1 MTLKIKS
8 CRTLSIIETIGK
20 KKHTHF
26 TALKFFFCLCQSIHH
41 CDTGLGGQVT
51 FYGSHK
57 RIVSIQP
64 VCSSKGLS
72 TLGVQKVIRKKI
84 QKRIFLRLTKL
95 FEFALSYFSGFNLFL
110 LTIKLLIW
118 DDCFTV
124 TLTLAGRMS
133 LICPA
138 LYQYETIT

>member
-8 CRTLSIIETIGK
+8 CRTLSIMEKIGK

-26 TALKFFFCLCQSIHH
+26 TALTFFFCLCQSIHH
-41 CDTGLGGQVT
+41 CNTDPGGQVT

-57 RIVSIQP
+57 IIVSIQP

-72 TLGVQKVIRKKI
+72 ILGVQKVVRKKI

-95 FEFALSYFSGFNLFL
+95 FEFALSYFNGFNLFL

-118 DDCFTV
+118 DGCFTG

-133 LICPA
+133 LIYPA
-138 LYQYETIT
+138 PYWYETIT